1 MREVPATYTQ
11 SDNSERASNGLTANS
26 GQQGKEVEKSPK
38 PSPNT
43 YIHTHAYAHT
53 QEELKTQ
60 LSGPISGRKTALR
73 RLRNYEIVTR
83 FQKRRSHWEVFGVR
97 LWLAGKVCVCSDLKA
112 YHITETS
119 GTEQA
124 TYEVPAM
131 LTIIINIY
139 MTQLVNGSNLQG
151 LKAFQSP

>member
-1 MREVPATYTQ
+1 M
-11 SDNSERASNGLTANS
+11 
-26 GQQGKEVEKSPK
+26 
-38 PSPNT
+38 
-43 YIHTHAYAHT
+43 
-53 QEELKTQ
+53 
-60 LSGPISGRKTALR
+60 
-73 RLRNYEIVTR
+73 
-83 FQKRRSHWEVFGVR
+83 
-97 LWLAGKVCVCSDLKA
+97 CSDLKA